1 MPDPRRRE
9 ERKRA
14 DIPGA
19 AEYAGVG
26 IQFAA
31 TLLLFLFAGRWLDRK
46 LGTDPWLLMLGV
58 LLGFGLSLYSI
69 YTRLNSPA
77 SRKGGPDERKKD

>member
-1 MPDPRRRE
+1 MAGPPRGE
-9 ERKRA
+9 KRHR
-14 DIPGA
+14 DSIPGA

-31 TLLLFLFAGRWLDRK
+31 TLLIFLFAGRWLDER

-58 LLGFGLSLYSI
+58 FLGFGLSLYSI
-69 YTRLNSPA
+69 YTRLNA
-77 SRKGGPDERKKD
+77 SNKRPPKDKDPER